1 MDESQN
7 YLPDDSEQLIT
18 ELVDLNEELQTE
30 NEQYRTENKAL
41 QEQIQTLSSDR
52 QRLLSTVQRLTK
64 AHSEQN
70 EQVQLL
76 LSDNRKL
83 KSRVAEQ
90 AEMIERLNESD
101 LELKKAEELQNS
113 LKEKEKNWKNEL
125 ETSKKAV
132 LRSEQK
138 ANTAIANARAEK
150 EKAEKAKSEY
160 DNLIANQMNIVQK
173 KAESLNEY
181 YRNRCQLKWFVIL
194 LYGVLSTLFT
204 CMQSERII
212 ADCTGFVMAIKDFFI
227 NGLNKI
233 INIAEKAGNIGDK
246 IEQPIVSKIA
256 SISLNL
262 IVFVTISCAII
273 AVIYFVGK
281 FVINVYKENCF
292 DEISL
297 FVVAV
302 SVAVL
307 VWFADFMPLNI
318 ILMLI
323 LSHVLYIVVR
333 WYIKGY
339 KENH

>member
-1 MDESQN
+1 
-7 YLPDDSEQLIT
+7 
-18 ELVDLNEELQTE
+18 
-30 NEQYRTENKAL
+30 
-41 QEQIQTLSSDR
+41 
-52 QRLLSTVQRLTK
+52 
-64 AHSEQN
+64 
-70 EQVQLL
+70 
-76 LSDNRKL
+76 
-83 KSRVAEQ
+83 
-90 AEMIERLNESD
+90 
-101 LELKKAEELQNS
+101 

-138 ANTAIANARAEK
+138 ANIAVANAHAEK

-173 KAESLNEY
+173 KAEKLNEY
-181 YRNRCQLKWFVIL
+181 YRNRCQLIWLVVL

-204 CMQSERII
+204 CIQSERII

-233 INIAEKAGNIGDK
+233 INIAEKAGSIGDK

-262 IVFVTISCAII
+262 IVFVVISCVIV
-273 AVIYFVGK
+273 AVVYFVGK

>member
-1 MDESQN
+1 MDELQN
-7 YLPDDSEQLIT
+7 YLLDDSEQLIT
-18 ELVDLNEELQTE
+18 ELADLNEVLQTE

-64 AHSEQN
+64 AQSEQN
-70 EQVQLL
+70 EQTQLL

-113 LKEKEKNWKNEL
+113 LEEKEKNWKNAL

-138 ANTAIANARAEK
+138 ANIAVANAHAEK

-160 DNLIANQMNIVQK
+160 NKLIENQMNIVQK
-173 KAESLNEY
+173 KAENLNEN
-181 YRNRCQLKWFVIL
+181 YRNRCQLIWFAIL
-194 LYGVLSTLFT
+194 LYSVLSTLFT
-204 CMQSERII
+204 CIQSERVV
-212 ADCTGFVMAIKDFFI
+212 ADFTDFVIAIKNFCV
-227 NGLNKI
+227 NGFYKI
-233 INIAEKAGNIGDK
+233 IDVAEKSGNIGDK
-246 IEQPIVSKIA
+246 IEQPIVSEIV
-256 SISLNL
+256 SILINF
-262 IVFVTISCAII
+262 IVFVAILGVFI
-273 AVIYFVGK
+273 AVLYFVGK
-281 FVINVYKENCF
+281 FVVNVYKENCF

-297 FVVAV
+297 FVIAIT
-302 SVAVL
+302 VAVL

-318 ILMLI
+318 MLMLI
-323 LSHVLYIVVR
+323 LSHILYIMVR